1 MMRRIFTVAAASALA
16 MAVLAACG
24 SGSSPGDTDAK
35 GLTKLTVGI
44 VPFSPDAVM
53 FHAMDAG
60 IFKKHGLEV
69 KTEPAASPIAISA
82 AMVSGK
88 QQFGFITTPVLV
100 NANLAGTAMKCVS
113 PVDGQVNKERDSS
126 ALVTSKKSGITSL
139 AGLAGKKFAVVQ
151 LGSINRLGAQKLF
164 DDAGVKG
171 VKYLAIPFPQMPQAL
186 ADGRVDGAVIT
197 SPYVETAIDA
207 GANVL
212 AHPSSDI
219 WPDGTIYCFAAM
231 SKYLTENPKIAKAF
245 NAAMTESIT
254 YAKDHEPEV
263 LKSLVSHLKLSPKEA
278 AAQIIPSN
286 YVPEINRDSI
296 ASIQSEMEKQGV
308 IKKTVNPDDLVWTPS
323 S

>member
-1 MMRRIFTVAAASALA
+1 MRRIFTVGIASALA
-16 MAVLAACG
+16 MVVLAACG
-24 SGSSPGDTDAK
+24 SGSGAADSK

-44 VPFSPDAVM
+44 VPFTPNAVL

-69 KTEPAASPIAISA
+69 TTEPAASPIAISA

-88 QQFGFITTPVLV
+88 QQFGFITTPVLL
-100 NANLAGTAMKCVS
+100 NAKIAGTDMKCVS
-113 PVDGQVNKERDSS
+113 PIDGQINKERDAS
-126 ALVTSKKSGITSL
+126 ALVASKKSGITSL
-139 AGLAGKKFAVVQ
+139 AGFAGKKFAVVQ
-151 LGSINRLGAQKLF
+151 LGSINRVGAQKQF

-171 VKYLAIPFPQMPQAL
+171 VEYVSIPFPQMPQAL

-197 SPYVETAIDA
+197 SPYAQSAIDA
-207 GANVL
+207 GAKVL
-212 AHPSSDI
+212 GHPSSDI
-219 WPDGTIYCFAAM
+219 WPEGTIYCYAGM
-231 SKYLTENPKIAKAF
+231 SKYLADNPKIATEF
-245 NAAMTESIT
+245 DAAMTESIL
-254 YAKDHEPEV
+254 YAKDHENEV

-286 YVPEINRDSI
+286 FVPKINTDSI
-296 ASIQSEMEKQGV
+296 ASIQTEMEKQGM